1 MIKEL
6 LGDFFNSTQNISLAL
21 TLFICVLGFQSLES
35 LGISKTISK
44 LYKSFEHGN
53 ISDIN
58 KYTSYFIALYNY

>member
-44 LYKSFEHGN
+44 
-53 ISDIN
+53 
-58 KYTSYFIALYNY
+58 